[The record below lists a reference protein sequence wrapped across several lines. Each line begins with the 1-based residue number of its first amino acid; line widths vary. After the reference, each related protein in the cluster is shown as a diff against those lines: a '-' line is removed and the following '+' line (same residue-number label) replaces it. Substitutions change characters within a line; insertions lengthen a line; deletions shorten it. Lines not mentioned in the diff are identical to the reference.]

1 MKSLNAKQQSLRR
14 ISLRADLLEERG
26 HVVSGLKFADVMAAD
41 FVLFLRAAE
50 VEQDRWYPETLLY
63 TVFRFHRPFE
73 VFARSESRAFFQRL
87 SPVIGIPSKAAMEA
101 LIATYSEDGR
111 SGGRWLPR
119 WEFDSLNIPLL
130 SNVEKLQ
137 SRP

>member
-14 ISLRADLLEERG
+14 TSLRADLLEERG